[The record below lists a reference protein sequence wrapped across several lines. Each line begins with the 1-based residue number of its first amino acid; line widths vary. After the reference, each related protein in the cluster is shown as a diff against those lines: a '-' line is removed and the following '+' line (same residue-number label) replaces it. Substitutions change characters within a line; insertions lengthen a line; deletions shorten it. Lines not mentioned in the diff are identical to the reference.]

1 MLAIWSRPLN
11 SYGNLHMHNPFIQ
24 TERTTNNSTIESTFE
39 LQVIWDAMT
48 LILRHGNAWA
58 FLKPSLHALKVVL
71 NDGVRGHE
79 TDRMETYHSNL

>member
-1 MLAIWSRPLN
+1 MVIYTCIIHSFKLN
-11 SYGNLHMHNPFIQ
+11 GQQTIQ
-24 TERTTNNSTIESTFE
+24 QFVESTFE

-58 FLKPSLHALKVVL
+58 FIKPSLQALKVAL